1 MIYQDRGGKFM
12 EIDNFYGSLG
22 KVMTNNMAEI
32 IALIVGIRR
41 LKEHKTKSMR
51 DEKLWALMD
60 SLLLKKFMSLEAEPQ

>member
-1 MIYQDRGGKFM
+1 M

-22 KVMTNNMAEI
+22 KFMTNNMAEI

-51 DEKLWALMD
+51 GEKLWALMD